1 MLWHM
6 ETNPPSILQ
15 QLQARIGQVNSDSP
29 SPMGAWLAGTLVA
42 VSEGHISLS
51 YTVRHEMTNP
61 AGILHG
67 GAIAAMLDDVIG
79 MTVYSLGRPDF
90 LATTHLH
97 IDYLAAVREGAC
109 VTASSQLVRSG
120 RQRVHATAE
129 LRDAEG
135 KLLAMASSSLLASP
149 YSRRSAPA
157 AETP

>member
-1 MLWHM
+1 
-6 ETNPPSILQ
+6 
-15 QLQARIGQVNSDSP
+15 
-29 SPMGAWLAGTLVA
+29 MGAWLAGTLIAVA
-42 VSEGHISLS
+42 EGQLSLT

-79 MTVYSLGRPDF
+79 MTVYSLGRPEF

-97 IDYLAAVREGAC
+97 IDYLAAAREGDR
-109 VTASSQLVRSG
+109 VTATSQLVRSG

-129 LRDAEG
+129 LRDAQN

-149 YSRRSAPA
+149 YTRRSAPA
-157 AETP
+157 AESPHP